1 MVRLV
6 PSEPFRVLS
15 VRTLCVR
22 GQWQPFTTRRAT
34 CGAVPLLATG
44 LSYPLDVARPVEDL
58 PDDQVLVI
66 IDEDEPVGTFDEWR
80 ALLAGDEL
88 SALNAD
94 AAEILRDI
102 REHGER

>member
-1 MVRLV
+1 MA
-6 PSEPFRVLS
+6 
-15 VRTLCVR
+15 
-22 GQWQPFTTRRAT
+22 RR
-34 CGAVPLLATG
+34 
-44 LSYPLDVARPVEDL
+44 VEDL
-58 PDDQVLVI
+58 PGDQVLVI

-94 AAEILRDI
+94 AAEILRDV